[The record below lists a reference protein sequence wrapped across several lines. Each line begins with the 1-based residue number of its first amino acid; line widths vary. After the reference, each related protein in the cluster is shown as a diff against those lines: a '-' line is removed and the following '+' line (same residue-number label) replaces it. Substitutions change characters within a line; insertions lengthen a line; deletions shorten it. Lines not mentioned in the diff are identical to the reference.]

1 MATANPPRSSNRL
14 PLIIIALIA
23 VVGLI
28 AGGVFLLTRNQP
40 EKPCKNWSKSAA
52 LRDRSRPGAR
62 RRAGTEA
69 PITIVFDKPMN
80 RASVENRPFRSRPK

>member
-14 PLIIIALIA
+14 PLIIIALVA

-40 EKPCKNWSKSAA
+40 DKAMQKH
-52 LRDRSRPGAR
+52 RRP
-62 RRAGTEA
+62 
-69 PITIVFDKPMN
+69 IC
-80 RASVENRPFRSRPK
+80 RPS